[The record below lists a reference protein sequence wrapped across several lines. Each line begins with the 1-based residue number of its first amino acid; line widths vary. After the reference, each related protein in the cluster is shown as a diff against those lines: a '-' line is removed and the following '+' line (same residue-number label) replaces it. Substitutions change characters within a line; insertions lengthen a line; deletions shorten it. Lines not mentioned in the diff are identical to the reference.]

1 MSNTMVRSLSQ
12 TTAATFEDLALLFP
26 DADLTPEQDAMPLDV
41 TVSVDFRGPLT
52 GRLVL
57 RASECVMPA
66 IASNMLGEDES
77 KQAPLQRDAL
87 GELANVICG
96 NVLPNVAGAEAV
108 FHLSAPRVHSA
119 GEHLSRDVDT
129 PQASVMFGIEDGR
142 VEAQLFLFGD
152 VSALQHAN
160 ANANATASVA

>member
-1 MSNTMVRSLSQ
+1 MSNTMERSLSQ

-26 DADLTPEQDAMPLDV
+26 DAELTPEQDAMPFDV

-57 RASECVMPA
+57 RASECVLPA
-66 IASNMLGEDES
+66 IASNMMGEDES

-96 NVLPNVAGAEAV
+96 NVLPNIAGAEAV
-108 FHLSAPRVHSA
+108 FHLAAPRVHSV
-119 GEHLSRDVDT
+119 GETLSRDEDAPRARVT
-129 PQASVMFGIEDGR
+129 FGIEDGR
-142 VEAQLFLFGD
+142 VEAQLFMFGD
-152 VSALQHAN
+152 VSATKY
-160 ANANATASVA
+160 ATASLA

>member
-26 DADLTPEQDAMPLDV
+26 DAELTPEQDAVPLDV

-66 IASNMLGEDES
+66 IAANMLGEDES
-77 KQAPLQRDAL
+77 QQVPLQRDAL

-96 NVLPNVAGAEAV
+96 NVLPAIGGAEAV
-108 FHLSAPRVHSA
+108 FHLAAPRVHSV
-119 GEHLSRDVDT
+119 GETLSRDEDA
-129 PQASVMFGIEDGR
+129 PQAKVAFGVETGR
-142 VEAQLFLFGD
+142 VEAQLFVFGD
-152 VSALQHAN
+152 VDAFTQVS
-160 ANANATASVA
+160 ASVA

>member
-1 MSNTMVRSLSQ
+1 MVRSLSQ

-77 KQAPLQRDAL
+77 KQVPLQRDAL

-96 NVLPNVAGAEAV
+96 NVLPNIGGAEAV
-108 FHLSAPRVHSA
+108 FHLAAPRVHSL
-119 GEHLSRDVDT
+119 GETLSRDEDAPKARAT
-129 PQASVMFGIEDGR
+129 FGVEAGR
-142 VEAQLFLFGD
+142 VEAQLFVFGESD
-152 VSALQHAN
+152 AFAHVA
-160 ANANATASVA
+160 ASGA

>member
-1 MSNTMVRSLSQ
+1 MVQSLSQ

-26 DADLTPEQDAMPLDV
+26 ESELTPEQAAEPFET

-57 RASECVMPA
+57 RASACVMPA
-66 IASNMLGEDES
+66 IAANMLGEDES
-77 KQAPLQRDAL
+77 RQIPLQRDAL

-96 NVLPNVAGAEAV
+96 NVLPIVAGAEAV

-119 GEHLSRDVDT
+119 GEQLSRDEDA
-129 PQASVMFGIEDGR
+129 PAAQAMFGVEDGR
-142 VEAQLFLFGD
+142 VESQLFVFGD
-152 VSALQHAN
+152 VTALAG
-160 ANANATASVA
+160 AA